1 MEGVLVPQLLFCA
14 HMHRN
19 HKSRFAYC
27 TLAVASMKAIDVVVS
42 VAGNLLMAE
51 ALEKYYSD

>member
-1 MEGVLVPQLLFCA
+1 MPQLLFCA

-19 HKSRFAYC
+19 HKSRLAYC
-27 TLAVASMKAIDVVVS
+27 TLAVAKKKAIDVVVS

-51 ALEKYYSD
+51 ALEKCYFD